1 MFSNNNGKP
10 HKGGTCSGDSG
21 GPFFR
26 NNTNL
31 QVAVNSYGVPPNCSG
46 GDGAYRID
54 QADDL
59 EWLADVLADN
69 D

>member
-1 MFSNNNGKP
+1 V
-10 HKGGTCSGDSG
+10 DLLRRLG

-31 QVAVNSYGVPPNCSG
+31 QVAVNPYGVPPTCTG

-54 QADDL
+54 QPDDL
-59 EWLADVLADN
+59 EWLAEVLAAN